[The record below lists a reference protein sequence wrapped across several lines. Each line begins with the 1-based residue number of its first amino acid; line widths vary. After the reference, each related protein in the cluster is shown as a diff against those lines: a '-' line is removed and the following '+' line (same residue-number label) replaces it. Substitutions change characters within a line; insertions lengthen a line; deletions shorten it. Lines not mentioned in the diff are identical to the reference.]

1 MNNNVLSSKRI
12 LLIATMLSAMMLV
25 ASSMQSLV
33 LTTAFAQEDMSDVNA
48 EQAAATDEEGEEA
61 AATDEEGEQAAATD
75 EDVSDVNALLTQLN
89 EDTQLNVDFEA
100 QEDINNDEGDDNS
113 VTVDP
118 IVQTSVQPDLN
129 VNVDTHVITDEDD
142 CEDASDDVDQANVQG
157 ADQVARSDGEV
168 GEGSVHVTPILQDSR
183 QVALNVNVDTDAI
196 LVEGCNPSDEANQA
210 NVQGAD
216 QEATRD
222 LELGQDSTIIIP
234 TDQNAGVFGLN
245 IALDH
250 DVIEPVF

>member
-1 MNNNVLSSKRI
+1 MLVINKPDHSMNNNVLSSKRI

-48 EQAAATDEEGEEA
+48 EQAAATDEEGEE
-61 AATDEEGEQAAATD
+61 AAATD

>member
-61 AATDEEGEQAAATD
+61 AATDE
-75 EDVSDVNALLTQLN
+75 DVSDVNALLTQLN
-89 EDTQLNVDFEA
+89 EDTQLNVDFET

-129 VNVDTHVITDEDD
+129 VNADTHVITDEDD